1 MRKFTT
7 FLVAAAALLGLGV
20 STVSAADAPDIQR
33 IKDRGVLKVG
43 VKVDVPKF
51 GYKDPKTNVFEGLDI
66 DVAKAIAMKILGDGN
81 KIETQA
87 VTAKTRGPLL
97 DNGEVDLVIATF
109 TITPE
114 RKEVYNFSDAYYADG
129 IGLLVK
135 KDSGIKNFKG
145 LNGKRVGVAQSATTK
160 KVILEKAKADG
171 INVKISELATYP
183 ELKTALDSKRID
195 CFSVDASI
203 LRGYLDD
210 TTELLDDRLSAEEYG
225 VASKK
230 SNVALAKL
238 VNDTVGEMKKNGEL
252 DAIAKKWGLK

>member
-1 MRKFTT
+1 MKKFCT
-7 FLVAAAALLGLGV
+7 FLVGAIALVSFSFSAA
-20 STVSAADAPDIQR
+20 TAADAPDIQK

-51 GYKDPKTNVFEGLDI
+51 GYKDPKTGVTEGLDI
-66 DVAKAIAMKILGDGN
+66 DVAKAIAKKILGDEN

-114 RKEVYNFSDAYYADG
+114 RKQTYNFSDAYYADG

-135 KDSGIKNFKG
+135 KASGIKTFAD

-160 KVILEKAKADG
+160 KVIQEKADKDG
-171 INVKISELATYP
+171 IKVSISEFGTYP
-183 ELKTALDSKRID
+183 EIKTALDSKRID
-195 CFSVDASI
+195 VFSVDASI
-203 LRGYLDD
+203 LLGYLDD
-210 TTELLDDRLSAEEYG
+210 TTIILDDRLSAEEYG

-230 SNVALAKL
+230 GNDALAAV
-238 VNDTVGEMKKNGEL
+238 VNEVVNEL
-252 DAIAKKWGLK
+252 KTSGDMEAIAKKWGLK

>member
-1 MRKFTT
+1 MRKFTAFLVSLLT
-7 FLVAAAALLGLGV
+7 FLGLNASV
-20 STVSAADAPDIQR
+20 CSAADAPDIQK

-51 GYKDPKTNVFEGLDI
+51 GYKDPKTGVVEGLDI
-66 DVAKAIAMKILGDGN
+66 DVAKAIAKQIFGDEN

-109 TITPE
+109 TITEE
-114 RKEVYNFSDAYYADG
+114 RKQTYNFSDAYYADG

-135 KDSGIKNFKG
+135 KSSGIKTFADI
-145 LNGKRVGVAQSATTK
+145 NGKKVGVAQSATTK
-160 KVILEKAKADG
+160 KVIQEKADKEG
-171 INVKISELATYP
+171 VKVTIFELGTYP

-195 CFSVDASI
+195 VFSVDASI
-203 LRGYLDD
+203 LLGYLDD
-210 TTELLDDRLSAEEYG
+210 TTVILDERLSAEEYG

-230 SNVALAKL
+230 GNEALAKL
-238 VNDTVGEMKKNGEL
+238 VNEVVNELKTSGEMNKI
-252 DAIAKKWGLK
+252 AIKWGLK